1 MSTVIR
7 ENGEKDLFA
16 EVALAADELYSIRET
31 FFPVNPDEKTSLLQS
46 KSDLALQLLDAIP
59 PGKPSI
65 CIFLDFVF
73 VTHVALLHKFLNMHL
88 TRKYQSR
95 KCKWNSPKFRKDVFC
110 LYRVEWLLCLL
121 NW

>member
-1 MSTVIR
+1 MSSVIR

-59 PGKPSI
+59 PE
-65 CIFLDFVF
+65 
-73 VTHVALLHKFLNMHL
+73 N
-88 TRKYQSR
+88 TRVGNVNGTVPNLGR
-95 KCKWNSPKFRKDVFC
+95 M
-110 LYRVEWLLCLL
+110 
-121 NW
+121 